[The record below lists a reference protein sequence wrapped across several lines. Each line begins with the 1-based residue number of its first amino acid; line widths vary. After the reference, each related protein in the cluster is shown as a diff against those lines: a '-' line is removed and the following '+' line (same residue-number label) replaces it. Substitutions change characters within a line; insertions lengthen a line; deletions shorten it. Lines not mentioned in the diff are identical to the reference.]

1 MSKCGLEI
9 KNFSATVLTTG
20 YRLIFESITKVRQVC
35 SVLEWG
41 TVQSGL
47 FRANN
52 LESMSKCGLKI
63 KNFRATVL
71 ATGCDD
77 VRIQS
82 SMFGWAT
89 VQSFFDV
96 TLQNSDGQLFSLV
109 FFDITIP
116 PTKFNFQ
123 IVFCKKKRDELWT
136 RFSNPQV
143 YIYICIYV
151 VIFESIPKVR
161 RVCKCIW
168 NIHIHASL
176 TFGLLSKWL
185 PYKM

>member
-1 MSKCGLEI
+1 MSKCGLKI
-9 KNFSATVLTTG
+9 KNFRATVLTTG

-35 SVLEWG
+35 SALEWG

-89 VQSFFDV
+89 VQS
-96 TLQNSDGQLFSLV
+96 
-109 FFDITIP
+109 
-116 PTKFNFQ
+116 
-123 IVFCKKKRDELWT
+123 C
-136 RFSNPQV
+136 
-143 YIYICIYV
+143 
-151 VIFESIPKVR
+151 
-161 RVCKCIW
+161 
-168 NIHIHASL
+168 
-176 TFGLLSKWL
+176 LLRYNNAADKI
-185 PYKM
+185 

>member
-1 MSKCGLEI
+1 MSKCGIKI
-9 KNFSATVLTTG
+9 KNFRATVLITG

-71 ATGCDD
+71 ATGCVDI
-77 VRIQS
+77 RIQS

-89 VQSFFDV
+89 VQS
-96 TLQNSDGQLFSLV
+96 
-109 FFDITIP
+109 
-116 PTKFNFQ
+116 
-123 IVFCKKKRDELWT
+123 C
-136 RFSNPQV
+136 
-143 YIYICIYV
+143 
-151 VIFESIPKVR
+151 
-161 RVCKCIW
+161 
-168 NIHIHASL
+168 
-176 TFGLLSKWL
+176 LLRYNNAADKI
-185 PYKM
+185 